1 MLFPAVNFKIRSMF
15 ITHNHFLSCPNIIY
29 MQISSGD
36 IEHSITFWSK
46 FSVILSSMTL
56 KIRVGE
62 GYRVLIKAL
71 ACPSVVSVYHL
82 LKIRLFV
89 QEMLSIIS
97 FFDLNLAC
105 FCLQ

>member
-1 MLFPAVNFKIRSMF
+1 
-15 ITHNHFLSCPNIIY
+15 

-56 KIRVGE
+56 KIKVGE

-82 LKIRLFV
+82 LKIRLLV

-97 FFDLNLAC
+97 FFLSKFSVFLSAVT
-105 FCLQ
+105 LKIRPR